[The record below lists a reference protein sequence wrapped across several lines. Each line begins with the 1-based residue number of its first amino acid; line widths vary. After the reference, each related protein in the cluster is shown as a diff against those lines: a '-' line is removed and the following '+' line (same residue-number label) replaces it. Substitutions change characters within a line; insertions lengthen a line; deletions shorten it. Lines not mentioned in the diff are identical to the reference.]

1 MTFNGWLQIALYAV
15 LVVLLTKPM
24 GGYMTRVFAGE
35 RTLLRPVLRPIELGI
50 YKMCGVEENEE
61 QHWVGYA
68 IAMLAFSFAGFVI
81 MYGIQ
86 RLQNVLPLNPQGQDA
101 VSSDLAFNTSV
112 SFLTNTN
119 WQSYVPET
127 TMSYLTQMTA
137 LTVHNFV
144 SAATGIVLAI
154 ALIRGFARRSAQ
166 TLGSFWV
173 DLTRCVLYIL
183 LPLSIVVALVL
194 IWQGTPENLHAYTE
208 VATLDG
214 GKQLIAQGP
223 VASQII
229 IKMLGTNGGGFFNA
243 NSAHPFENPTGLN
256 NLVQMLLIFSI
267 GAGLTNVFGRM
278 VGSQRQGWSIFAV
291 MGVLFLVGVTTVY
304 TAESPGN
311 PAFTAFN
318 VDQAPSALQAGG
330 NMEGKEVRFGIANS
344 ALFTTVTTDASCGA
358 VNNMHDS
365 LLPLAGMVPMVNIM
379 LGEIIF
385 GGVGS
390 GLYGMLLFVVVA
402 MFVAGLMV
410 GRTPEYLGK
419 KLEAKEVKMA
429 MLAILIL
436 PFSILGWTALAV
448 VLPVGTGAMANAGP
462 HGFSEALYAYTSATG
477 NNGSAF
483 AGISANVP
491 FWNDTLGMAMFIGRF
506 LMIIPMLAMAGS
518 LARKKIVPV
527 SAGTFPTDSPLFVG
541 LVVGVIAIIGGL
553 IYFPAV
559 SLGPVVEHFAM
570 HAGTLFDTGS

>member
-1 MTFNGWLQIALYAV
+1 MTLNGWLQIAIYAV
-15 LVVLLTKPM
+15 LVILIAKPF
-24 GGYMTRVFAGE
+24 GGYMTCVFNGE
-35 RTLLRPVLRPIELGI
+35 RTFLRPVFRPLEVGI
-50 YKMCGVEENEE
+50 YRLCGVREDEE
-61 QHWVGYA
+61 QHWVSYA
-68 IAMLAFSFAGFVI
+68 VAMLAFSFAGFVS
-81 MYGIQ
+81 MYAIQ
-86 RLQNVLPLNPQGQDA
+86 RLQNVLPFNPAGQDA
-101 VSSDLAFNTSV
+101 ASSDLAFNTSV

-119 WQSYVPET
+119 WQSYTPET
-127 TMSYLTQMTA
+127 TMSYLTQMWA

-154 ALIRGFARRSAQ
+154 VLVRGFARR
-166 TLGSFWV
+166 TMRTVGNFWV

-183 LPLSIVVALVL
+183 LPLSIVIGLVL
-194 IWQGTPENLHAYTE
+194 IALGTPENLNAYTD
-208 VATLDG
+208 ATTLEG
-214 GKQLIAQGP
+214 ARQVIAQGP
-223 VASQII
+223 VASQEV

-243 NSAHPFENPTGLN
+243 NSSHPYENPSALT
-256 NLVQMLLIFSI
+256 NLIQMVLIFSI

-278 VGSQRQGWSIFAV
+278 VGNQRQGWAIFAV
-291 MGVLFLVGVTTVY
+291 MGVLFLVGVAVCY
-304 TAESPGN
+304 SADAVGN
-311 PAFTAFN
+311 PGFTAFN

-330 NMEGKEVRFGIANS
+330 NMEGKEVRFGEANS

-365 LLPLAGMVPMVNIM
+365 LLPIAGMVPMVNIM

-390 GLYGMLLFVVVA
+390 GLYGMLLFVIMA

-436 PFSILGWTALAV
+436 PLSILGFTALAA
-448 VLPVGTGAMANAGP
+448 VLPVGTGATNNAGP
-462 HGFSEALYAYTSATG
+462 HGFSEMLYAYTSATG

-483 AGISANVP
+483 AGLSANVP
-491 FWNDTLGMAMFIGRF
+491 FWNGTLAIAMLIGRF
-506 LMIIPMLAMAGS
+506 LMIIPMLAIAGS
-518 LARKKIVPV
+518 LAQKRIVPV
-527 SAGTFPTDSPLFVG
+527 SAGTFPTDKPLFVG
-541 LVVGVIAIIGGL
+541 LVVGVIAITGGL
-553 IYFPAV
+553 IYFPAI

-570 HAGTLFDTGS
+570 HAGVLFGTGS

>member
-1 MTFNGWLQIALYAV
+1 MTFTGWLQIAIFAV
-15 LVVLLTKPM
+15 FVILITKPL
-24 GGYMTRVFAGE
+24 GGYMTRVFNGE
-35 RTLLRPVLRPIELGI
+35 RTPLRPVLRPLEAGL
-50 YKMCGVEENEE
+50 YRLCGVRENEE
-61 QHWVGYA
+61 QHWVSYA
-68 IAMLAFSFAGFVI
+68 VAMLALSFAGFVI

-86 RLQNVLPLNPQGQDA
+86 RLQNVLPFNPQGQDA
-101 VSSDLAFNTSV
+101 VSADLAFNTSV

-127 TMSYLTQMTA
+127 TMSYLAQMWA

-154 ALIRGFARRSAQ
+154 ALIRGFARRSAR
-166 TLGSFWV
+166 TLGNFWV

-183 LPLSIVVALVL
+183 LPISIVVGLVFIVL
-194 IWQGTPENLHAYTE
+194 GMPENLNAYTE
-208 VATLDG
+208 VTTLEG
-214 GKQLIAQGP
+214 AKQLIAQGP
-223 VASQII
+223 VASQEV
-229 IKMLGTNGGGFFNA
+229 IKMLGTNGGGFMNA
-243 NSAHPFENPTGLN
+243 NSAHPFENPSALT
-256 NLVQMLLIFSI
+256 NLIQMLLIFSI
-267 GAGLTNVFGRM
+267 GGALTNVFGRM
-278 VGSQRQGWSIFAV
+278 VGSQRQGWAIFAI
-291 MGVLFLVGVTTVY
+291 MGVLFVGGVVTCY
-304 TAESPGN
+304 WAESAGN
-311 PAFTAFN
+311 PVFAQFN

-330 NMEGKEVRFGIANS
+330 NMEGKEVRFGMANS

-390 GLYGMLLFVVVA
+390 GLYGMLLFVIIA

-429 MLAILIL
+429 MLAILVL
-436 PFSILGWTALAV
+436 PLSILGWTALAV

-491 FWNDTLGMAMFIGRF
+491 FWNETLGMAMLIGRF
-506 LMIIPMLAMAGS
+506 LVIIPMLAVAGS
-518 LARKKIVPV
+518 LVQKKIVPI

-541 LVVGVIAIIGGL
+541 LVVGVIAITGGL

-570 HAGTLFDTGS
+570 NAGNLFDTGS